1 VADAAIRIRPRSP
14 FTARLRRQARFELE
28 RLFMSVSKV
37 IEEPLH
43 AAPIERGIP
52 PITTN
57 PERMGGT
64 PVIGIYRLPIATL
77 LDYLIGGQTVDEFL
91 DDFPGTDKE
100 TVIAALEC
108 IKEALDDGLLA
119 EKVDY

>member
-1 VADAAIRIRPRSP
+1 
-14 FTARLRRQARFELE
+14 
-28 RLFMSVSKV
+28 MSVSKA
-37 IEEPLH
+37 IEEAVH
-43 AAPIERGIP
+43 AAPLERGIP

-64 PVIGIYRLPIATL
+64 PVIGIYRLPVATL
-77 LDYLIGGQTVDEFL
+77 LDYLIGGQTVEEFL

-100 TVIAALEC
+100 TVIAALQR
-108 IKEALDDGLLA
+108 IKGALDEGWLA